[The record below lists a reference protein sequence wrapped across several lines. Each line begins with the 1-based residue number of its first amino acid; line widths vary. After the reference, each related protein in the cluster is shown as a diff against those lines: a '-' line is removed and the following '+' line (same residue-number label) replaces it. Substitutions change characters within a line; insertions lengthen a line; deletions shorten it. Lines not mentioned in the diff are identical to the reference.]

1 MARGTVAAQWPGIL
15 VPAESLH
22 QPRTRAL
29 AALLWGAPGAV
40 LSGPT
45 ALAVH
50 GCAPVPAATYL
61 TVVHDRRPPRGSG
74 LVVRQSRVRE
84 SEVVELD
91 GLRTQVLDV
100 VLTEVLCTAG
110 DETFASACLR
120 RTLSVVTPAAA
131 RELVELVRW
140 RIATRADRRG
150 TRRALALLAA
160 CHPVDD
166 RAVREGGGS
175 EGADVEE
182 SERSASRTGVAA
194 GQRAQFGHV
203 VVRRSGPLGGLG
215 DQSQI
220 TRGGQT
226 ALVGVEHVQPGECG
240 AVQGV
245 DP

>member
-1 MARGTVAAQWPGIL
+1 M
-15 VPAESLH
+15 PAESLH

-50 GCAPVPAATYL
+50 GCAPVPTTTYL

-74 LVVRQSRVRE
+74 LVARQSRVRE

-100 VLTEVLCTAG
+100 ALTEVLCTAG
-110 DETFASACLR
+110 DATFASACLR
-120 RTLSVVTPAAA
+120 RTLSAMTPAAA
-131 RELVELVRW
+131 RQLVELVR
-140 RIATRADRRG
+140 RRVAIRADRRG

-160 CHPVDD
+160 CRRVDGRADD
-166 RAVREGGGS
+166 RTAAEGVAEEA
-175 EGADVEE
+175 EG
-182 SERSASRTGVAA
+182 SASRAGVAA
-194 GQRAQFGHV
+194 GQGAQFGHV

-215 DQSQI
+215 DQSQV

-226 ALVGVEHVQPGECG
+226 ALVGVEHVQPGECRT
-240 AVQGV
+240 VQGV